1 MLRSSL
7 ATCHPPPT
15 APRPPLPSPN
25 PSDKYYANRN
35 GKKTETKDAGCN
47 VRRRTRPTV
56 PTASG
61 MSTRTVEPKPAASGK
76 GGAAREAGEKE
87 NSAGN
92 ASRRAAPASGR
103 GGRAS
108 RPGGGAAA
116 AAAAL
121 GAEKAKN
128 EELAKTNVELQSA
141 VEGLEK
147 ERDFYFGKL
156 RDAEILL
163 QAMEGENGEMLES

>member
-1 MLRSSL
+1 
-7 ATCHPPPT
+7 
-15 APRPPLPSPN
+15 
-25 PSDKYYANRN
+25 
-35 GKKTETKDAGCN
+35 
-47 VRRRTRPTV
+47 
-56 PTASG
+56 
-61 MSTRTVEPKPAASGK
+61 MSTRTVDPKPAASGK
-76 GGAAREAGEKE
+76 GGEAREAREKE

-128 EELAKTNVELQSA
+128 EELVKTNVELQSA

-163 QAMEGENGEMLES
+163 QTMEGENGEILET